1 MSDGVVCE
9 GLKEVRR
16 DVWESGFC
24 KGSVKTGQ
32 HTFYT
37 GFFRL
42 SSCKL
47 PVLSLK
53 NYYFLMINNKIIN
66 KKSTFK
72 SAFFL

>member
-1 MSDGVVCE
+1 MSDGVVHE

-16 DVWESGFC
+16 DVWESELR
-24 KGSVKTGQ
+24 KGGVGTGQ

-37 GFFRL
+37 GFFSL

-53 NYYFLMINNKIIN
+53 NYYLLMINNKTTN

-72 SAFFL
+72 SAIFL